1 MEIYVVRPGDSVDRI
16 AQEFSVPAESII
28 WNNQLVFPYPLAV
41 GQALLVGEY
50 DETADPRR
58 IDAGG
63 YAYTYISNWV
73 LRQTMPFLNRLLIF
87 SYGFTLEGALVY
99 PPRDES
105 WMIALCQENGTMP
118 VLTLTP
124 FGSDGR
130 FNNNLIHQLV
140 TSDAVSDELLE
151 NLVSVMQEKGYGG
164 IDIDFEYILAED
176 RDAFTAFVEKTVRRM
191 HESGFVVSVALAPK
205 TSADQKGL
213 LYEGKDYGALGNAAD
228 EVLLMTYEWGYK
240 CTHTGYRLKS
250 KLAYNLLYTSPRLSI
265 FSIEIILIVSSIK
278 YKILMLPTRIRYMSK
293 PFNFFISVPCG
304 SWFIVV
310 SNLS

>member
-50 DETADPRR
+50 DEMAYPRR

-63 YAYTYISNWV
+63 YAYTYISSWV
-73 LRQTMPFLNRLLIF
+73 LQQTIPFLNRLFIF

-105 WMIALCQENGTMP
+105 WMIGLCQENETMP

-140 TSDAVSDELLE
+140 TNDAVSSQLLD
-151 NLVSVMQEKGYGG
+151 NLVSVMQQKGYGG

-176 RDAFTAFVEKTVRRM
+176 RDAFTAFVEKTVERM
-191 HESGFVVSVALAPK
+191 HANGFVVSVALAPK

-240 CTHTGYRLKS
+240 CTHTGHK
-250 KLAYNLLYTSPRLSI
+250 
-265 FSIEIILIVSSIK
+265 
-278 YKILMLPTRIRYMSK
+278 
-293 PFNFFISVPCG
+293 
-304 SWFIVV
+304 
-310 SNLS
+310 